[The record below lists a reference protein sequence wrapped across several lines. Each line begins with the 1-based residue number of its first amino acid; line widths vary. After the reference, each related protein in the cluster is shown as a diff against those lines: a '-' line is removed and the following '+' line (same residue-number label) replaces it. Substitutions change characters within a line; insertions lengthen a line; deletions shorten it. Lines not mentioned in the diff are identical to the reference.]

1 MNKTID
7 ITKNAMIL
15 FVVNIIILIGTVFFK
30 FLYTNQGYQ
39 PVLVNV
45 IFVINLIILILG
57 IVFNV
62 LFVKNKEKYDNKKSI
77 ILVIVVFILF
87 LLLNS
92 VFIIVV
98 NKIYS
103 SGYTKINSTLS
114 SYCDTFGCDKYE
126 TVTED
131 GYEKFIIEKVYF
143 DYDNIEND
151 LKITATYN
159 TEKVIEVEAEIYSR
173 NEMFSETLIKETLKN
188 YFSNFGYEIDESLI
202 TEAFEKRFTSSV
214 EKDNAT
220 YRVTEIYNKNSLEKL
235 KTTITLN
242 LNQG

>member
-30 FLYTNQGYQ
+30 FLYTKQGYQ

-87 LLLNS
+87 LLFNS

-98 NKIYS
+98 DKMYS

-151 LKITATYN
+151 LKITTTYN

-214 EKDNAT
+214 EKDSAT